1 MSENIVACIKN
12 RATKAL
18 GILTRDETYSVSLK
32 LGKIKSSIV
41 KLQKKTGN
49 GWKDI
54 SVEIDLLQTKDE
66 LRIIVEDNTGCGA
79 KLSRGNFYMQNSNLI
94 KDILNFSIPL
104 KLEIRK
110 FHGDKQLPV
119 EGSDDIRAVITVID
133 LREDINQV
141 KGVFSSSSKNSG
153 KEFITLFNEIIR
165 NLSPHDNCAKTLAP
179 KVLEARCR
187 ISKIIADSI
196 LFYSN
201 SNNRLS
207 KYSKELRFSN
217 SVFVNQWQE
226 EKDGNGIKFIT
237 ANIDFRPPPILGD
250 NYAFRISIEK
260 GPDYISSKQFIKY
273 KNGKDC
279 YETPKITIWRKI
291 RLKLFVQGSNPSDI
305 SVYNQINWSEVKQ
318 AFNDAYI
325 EIEYPTTPHPV
336 DSSHTHPHSQV
347 QDYFYIIPT
356 DQWINYLDKYVYKI
370 WNNKAWAYLKKN
382 NLCQL
387 RKDLQQYSFPAS
399 LAPSDNNP
407 PTSWDFLGILAY
419 EIAKDVMLREEGKT
433 AKPNDAVSTQDC
445 FYVLVCRIPSKNS
458 EVCGMFTGGKCFYM
472 VVNGDVTCTFAHEMG
487 HALFLKHSATDFE
500 IFQDSQGKICPII
513 FKKKVSVSE
522 WDLHDSEDMISC
534 IMSYENDYHG
544 ASNSVNWHF
553 CGVCLL
559 LLRFYDETKLVKN
572 KFFKSIQYNGT
583 VRKEGK
589 KALRNTKLRKEFFK
603 NIRNMSKVLRDTGN
617 MDIAHLYID
626 PNTYKSSP
634 LSFSPLKMHQKD
646 KRVLLVLYPQ
656 EKVIN
661 NLKYDFYKD
670 VSTHPRGEWIFRDPE
685 GRDIPMNERIVNI
698 RNNSSPDGKLLTEI
712 EAVKKG
718 KNTISFRIKGGGY
731 LFTQSKPLTVE
742 VV

>member
-18 GILTRDETYSVSLK
+18 GILIRDETYSVSLK

-217 SVFVNQWQE
+217 SVFVNQWRE

-445 FYVLVCRIPSKNS
+445 FYVLVCRPPSQNS
-458 EVCGMFTGGKCFYM
+458 RIWGEFIGGKLFY
-472 VVNGDVTCTFAHEMG
+472 VVTRTGKDTTKWLAHEMG
-487 HALFLKHSATDFE
+487 HALSLNHGATAFTDT
-500 IFQDSQGKICPII
+500 
-513 FKKKVSVSE
+513 VSGSGMVYPVILRSMKNGE
-522 WDLHDSEDMISC
+522 EGPDWDLHDSEDMTSC

-544 ASNSVNWHF
+544 TGDSYHPNWHRVNWHF

-559 LLRFYDETKLVKN
+559 LLRFYDEGRLR
-572 KFFKSIQYNGT
+572 KSDVFRRIQYT
-583 VRKEGK
+583 
-589 KALRNTKLRKEFFK
+589 LRNGGSIKIAYAGVDISKEKLIKPDGSTVESK
-603 NIRNMSKVLRDTGN
+603 NIVLQN
-617 MDIAHLYID
+617 I
-626 PNTYKSSP
+626 
-634 LSFSPLKMHQKD
+634 SFKSPLKMNQGD
-646 KRVLLVLYPQ
+646 TYILLVLYPS
-656 EKVIN
+656 EGVIN
-661 NLKYDFYKD
+661 NLGYDHYKD
-670 VSTHPRGEWIFRDPE
+670 VSTHPRGQWRFLDPNTNKE
-685 GRDIPMNERIVNI
+685 VPRNKRVVNI
-698 RNNSSPDGKLLTEI
+698 SRVRFPDDTLLTEI
-712 EAVKKG
+712 EAVRKG
-718 KNTISFRIKGGGY
+718 RNIISFGIQGSGNS
-731 LFTQSKPLTVE
+731 FIWSDPLTVE
-742 VV
+742 VE